1 MKLFRHFS
9 LVLLVTFSTYLIAQ
23 TATTPGKTSAVK
35 VPMVTEQ
42 FPPAG
47 TSSSQPQQQAVPQPA
62 LDESLKG
69 SPAATANAISPQAAT
84 ATQSSLTAPGSTL
97 GLVFDVQPDGLPPD
111 SAIASGPNHVLTVIN
126 SVIQIFNKSGTLV
139 SNTELFQFFS
149 SLSNAPGC
157 CFDPRATFDQNH
169 GRFIIAAAGV
179 ESSTVSH
186 IYFAVSQTSDPT
198 GAWFKYDL
206 RLTPQTPEGD
216 PASVDFPTLGV
227 SNNLLLLSA
236 NLPPSNLQGSESTS
250 VWALQLAGL
259 LTGNSTLSV
268 TTFSN
273 VKLPNGNRAFTIQ
286 PAITYGTPGVAFL
299 ASTDGNPQVGGSAI
313 HVYTIPETGTPTLSA
328 VDIPVSAYNLVPG
341 APQPN
346 TATKLTI
353 SGDILTSSPVWRNG
367 SLWVAHT
374 VADSTGTNPVVR
386 WYEVLTSNNTV
397 RQSGTL
403 TGAGAAFLPSITVSA
418 SGATDIVFDTT
429 SSSQFASPTF
439 AHREASDPL
448 GQMPVQAI
456 YQNGLASFT
465 AANGR
470 WGDYTAI
477 VADPDGVSSW
487 TLAEYPAST
496 SSYRLSVAHLLS
508 GAAPPPPTG
517 CTASSVGVNVCS
529 PAAGNVGSPF
539 TLSAAALG
547 KGRITGMKAYAN
559 GVTVA
564 SSTSSTL
571 NAQVSLAP
579 ATYNLVV
586 KAWDSIGA
594 VYQKSESITV
604 GGPPPATCSISTV
617 GVKICAPAAG
627 STQSSP
633 VQITA
638 ASMGTNKITGMK
650 AYANGTAVATST
662 SGSLSAKVTLA
673 PGTYTLTVKGWEST
687 GTVHQ
692 ASETFTVH

>member
-1 MKLFRHFS
+1 MKFFRYVSLF
-9 LVLLVTFSTYLIAQ
+9 LLVSFSTYVIAQ
-23 TATTPGKTSAVK
+23 TATTPGKTSTVK
-35 VPMVTEQ
+35 VPMVIEH
-42 FPPAG
+42 FPPPG
-47 TSSSQPQQQAVPQPA
+47 STPPSQKQVIPQPG
-62 LDESLKG
+62 LDESLQG
-69 SPAATANAISPQAAT
+69 SRAAANATSQQAIIA
-84 ATQSSLTAPGSTL
+84 AQSSLTAPGSTL
-97 GLVFDVQPDGLPPD
+97 GAVFDVPPDGLPPD
-111 SAIASGPNHVLTVIN
+111 SAVASGPNHVLTVIN

-139 SNTELFQFFS
+139 SNTRLFTFFS
-149 SLSNAPGC
+149 TLPNSAPGC

-179 ESSTVSH
+179 ESTTVSH
-186 IYFAVSQTSDPT
+186 IYFAISQTSDPT
-198 GAWFKYDL
+198 GTWFKYDL
-206 RLTPQTPEGD
+206 RLTPQTQEGN

-236 NLPPSNLQGSESTS
+236 NLPPSNLQGTESTS

-259 LTGNSTLSV
+259 LTGNSTLNV

-273 VKLPNGNRAFTIQ
+273 VKLPSGKIAFTIQ

-299 ASTDGNPQVGGSAI
+299 ASTDGNPQVGGNAI
-313 HVYTIPETGTPTLSA
+313 HLYRIPETGTPTLSA
-328 VDIPVSAYNLVPG
+328 VDVPVAAYNLVAD

-346 TATKLTI
+346 TTTKLSI
-353 SGDILTSSPVWRNG
+353 LGDILTSSPVWRNG
-367 SLWVAHT
+367 SLWVAHA
-374 VADSTGTNPVVR
+374 VADSSGTNPVVR
-386 WYEVLTSNNTV
+386 WYEVLTANNTV

-403 TGAGAAFLPSITVSA
+403 TGAGSAFLPSITVTG

-439 AHREASDPL
+439 AHREATDPL

-456 YQNGLASFT
+456 YQNGLSEYT
-465 AANGR
+465 QLNGR

-487 TLAEYPAST
+487 TLAEYPVSA

-508 GAAPPPPTG
+508 SAAPPPSG
-517 CTASSVGVNVCS
+517 CTTTSVGVNICS
-529 PAAGNVGSPF
+529 PAAGSVGSPF
-539 TLSAAALG
+539 TLSAASLG
-547 KGRITGMKAYAN
+547 NARITGMKAYAN
-559 GVTVA
+559 GVSVA

-571 NAQVSLAP
+571 NAQVSLVP

-586 KAWDSIGA
+586 KAWDSTGA

-627 STQSSP
+627 STQTSP

-638 ASMGTNKITGMK
+638 ASKGTNKITGMK
-650 AYANGTAVATST
+650 AYVNGTARATST

-673 PGTYTLTVKGWEST
+673 PGTYTLIVKGWEST